1 MFLRV
6 CFFGGIMNVTFLVLL
21 LDPVFKL
28 DFRRLNKKNR
38 LLSG

>member
-6 CFFGGIMNVTFLVLL
+6 CFFGGITNVTFLVDLFPP
-21 LDPVFKL
+21 PV
-28 DFRRLNKKNR
+28 RRLNKKNR

>member
-6 CFFGGIMNVTFLVLL
+6 CFFGGNMNVTFLVDLF
-21 LDPVFKL
+21 P
-28 DFRRLNKKNR
+28 FRRLNKKNR